1 MKSILKKAWRN
12 ILVTGVLSIVFGIL
26 TYVWPGATVTTLAW
40 LFAFSV
46 IAQGISLASAGWQ
59 GRKDE
64 KNWWIFLLLGV
75 VNIIAGLVCFLNPG
89 LTAVFLVT
97 IMGFSWLFSG
107 ALEIYAAIRLRKE
120 IENEGW
126 LILGGVLS
134 VIAGIFVIA
143 NPGGGAL
150 AMVWLI
156 AAFAIVFGIFMIL
169 LALKAKN
176 WVVNTKDKVQEKV
189 QSFRQ

>member
-1 MKSILKKAWRN
+1 
-12 ILVTGVLSIVFGIL
+12 
-26 TYVWPGATVTTLAW
+26 LA
-40 LFAFSV
+40 
-46 IAQGISLASAGWQ
+46 
-59 GRKDE
+59 
-64 KNWWIFLLLGV
+64 
-75 VNIIAGLVCFLNPG
+75 CFFNPG

-120 IENEGW
+120 IDNEGW
-126 LILGGVLS
+126 LILSGVLS
-134 VIAGIFVIA
+134 MLAGIFVIA

-176 WVVNTKDKVQEKV
+176 WVVNAQEKV
-189 QSFRQ
+189 QQKVQSLR